1 MTEAAVKTDAPAPNY
16 NQFVGR
22 LVKVV
27 YKEEPS
33 APVEVRKGELVGY
46 DGDFVELRSFENT
59 HLINRRSIIA
69 IKVFGEGLEGRRGR

>member
-1 MTEAAVKTDAPAPNY
+1 MPDVVGRAEMPEPNY
-16 NQFVGR
+16 NRFVGR

-33 APVEVRKGELVGY
+33 APVEVRKGELIGY

-69 IKVFGEGLEGRRGR
+69 IKVFGEGLKAGRGR